1 MAQKTSDSDDQP
13 NPSSSSTKE
22 SPGPAAAQKQSTS
35 HTSSP
40 APAPAPSPQS
50 SSSTTTPATAATTNN
65 NTTTSTTKAPDSK
78 QSGENAANTN
88 TQPMSKSNSAA
99 SNALSK
105 DAMAGPSPYG
115 TRSRNRGQARPNY
128 AEDKDLDV
136 EMEDAF
142 PEKKEEEPKKGI
154 RQANTATNGTGD
166 ANKATASSSRKGAAA
181 DDSKTANSHTTGK
194 DAHSTAPATS
204 NTTGPAT
211 SSGPSKKRKATTQAT
226 TNNVHSQAGTP
237 TPTSTTSGGTGTRRS
252 AAQGAAHI
260 SGYRETNMLS
270 FERCGG
276 IPKDGKMI
284 ADDGTVLEANDH
296 VYLVCEPPGEP
307 YYLGRIME
315 FLHMQN
321 DSKKPVDALR
331 INWYYRPKDIG
342 KRVNDTRLVFATMHS
357 DISPLTSLR
366 GKCQIRHKA
375 EIEDTD
381 AYRKTPDCFWYEKLY
396 DRYIQKHYDVIPCFQ
411 IVNVPEKV
419 KKVLDERWKYILVEQ
434 GRGKEFTSAVK
445 LCKRC
450 NGYCASND
458 SVDCAVCQQTYHMNC
473 VRPPLLKK
481 PSRGFAWAC
490 AACSRAQERKLE
502 ARHTPLLDP
511 HLEGEEEELWDED
524 DEAIDTNR
532 TSPTDGI
539 DDSHQPATAEQMY
552 QASLWPYRYLGQHCK
567 PEDALD
573 YDDRIYPRAGS
584 RLGPKHQATVLAWPG
599 RPVKLVK
606 PIETKRPGKK
616 DGKSSKDALAAAEQ
630 EREKREGRPWI
641 QDEPAGYVA
650 RGEDYDNDDPNN
662 TAQLLWKPCDDTVV
676 VPFAGFPKSKGTKDT
691 AFPESRINSYIR
703 SARAKLIPVLDLPKE
718 STNFL
723 DVAVNT
729 LFKND
734 YNTDAAL
741 RALDRT
747 GESAFKEPGLTTA
760 EIKKFEEG
768 VTKYGSELYLVTKH
782 VKTVKHARI
791 VRFYYTWKKTD
802 RGKQIWGNFSGRKGK
817 KEAKKAEA
825 DASKLQDDVADDHDD
840 SAFDT
845 DKAVERKRSFM
856 CKFCS
861 TKTSRQW
868 RRAPNSAS
876 TVVSEGGGK
885 GAHKDKIQY
894 IVALCRR
901 CAELWRRYAIQWE
914 DIEDLAKKVA
924 TAGGRS
930 WKRRVDEELL
940 KELVAAEDM
949 MNMTVYSTPTRAS
962 PATRATPPAANT
974 QPATADLPPPRKK
987 LKTIGDKHAEQNGG
1001 DATGPTANP
1010 PSKKKE
1016 KAVEKLVPPPPP
1028 PPPPA
1033 PELPKLRTLPCA
1045 VCGQGSVAGE
1055 QVICCKECRLTV
1067 HRSCYGI
1074 PDNRNKS
1081 KWTCDMC
1088 LNDKA
1093 PQVSIEYKCVLCPV
1107 ERTEHD
1113 FIEPPKNT
1121 HKKKTEKDREKER
1134 LDRELALKAV
1144 ELYQKR
1150 QVELRRP
1157 VNPREPLKR
1166 TADNNWVHV
1175 TCAVWTPEIK
1185 FSSAKA
1191 LCLSEGIPSI
1201 PRTRHEEVCKVCK
1214 ERGGACILCHSCR
1227 APVHVECAHKSG
1239 YLLGFEI
1246 TPVKGSRRDQH
1257 NIVTIGGETGSM
1269 SALIWCKE
1277 HIPQKTVVHRMHDI
1291 VKAADGQSSDVNALQ
1306 LYVRNF
1312 KQADLTLTGTVRKA
1326 NLANVIAKPTAA
1338 TLPASQSRRHSS
1350 TTVPST
1356 IIMSK
1361 GLWADPQAEAAAL
1374 LHHTGEKICIT
1385 CGIDVSPRWHG
1396 INESQEKVLTNGYA
1410 GTVGNEAQKFL
1421 AQRHF
1426 QCHKCKTAGR
1436 VLPSHATNATAP
1448 PVETPAAAME
1458 PLRPPP
1464 IINPNTTPNSPRHT
1478 PHAVPRMGELG
1489 NPWGSRA
1496 TSTQPP
1502 VPLGQT
1508 PLHGPPGGQPQPLP
1522 LTAPRTGPSPI
1533 AAPGPPPAP
1542 AHTYPNPSNSYSEW
1556 PPRSSAQPPVAPHP
1570 ISGSSNGPTS
1580 IHHNHLRD
1588 LRPPPITSIPHHQVG
1603 PIQHGIGQPMVNG
1616 VPPSSPRR
1624 GPPAVHNSGSSFV
1637 SPYHH
1642 PTHPPLHGLTN
1653 GSPAPRP
1660 TDQSYEFSQGLLSQR
1675 PPFTSTPHRS
1685 PPVSRDGIA
1694 INHEQNISSSNNG
1707 SAPSRPNDVRPAN
1720 GASASPSLRN
1730 LLI

>member
-1 MAQKTSDSDDQP
+1 MAQKTSDPDDQP
-13 NPSSSSTKE
+13 NPSSSATKG

-35 HTSSP
+35 HASSP
-40 APAPAPSPQS
+40 APAPAPTLTSTPQS
-50 SSSTTTPATAATTNN
+50 SSATTITTTNITTTNP
-65 NTTTSTTKAPDSK
+65 PDSK
-78 QSGENAANTN
+78 QSGENAANVN

-99 SNALSK
+99 LNALSK

-136 EMEDAF
+136 EMEDAP
-142 PEKKEEEPKKGI
+142 PEKKEEEPKKGV
-154 RQANTATNGTGD
+154 RQANAATNGTGD
-166 ANKATASSSRKGAAA
+166 ANKATASSLRKGAGA
-181 DDSKTANSHTTGK
+181 DDSKTASSHTSK
-194 DAHSTAPATS
+194 DAHSTTPATATA
-204 NTTGPAT
+204 NATAPTTSLST
-211 SSGPSKKRKATTQAT
+211 SKKRKATTQAT
-226 TNNVHSQAGTP
+226 TNNVHSQTSTP
-237 TPTSTTSGGTGTRRS
+237 TPTPSTSLVTGTRR
-252 AAQGAAHI
+252 GAAVYAGT
-260 SGYRETNMLS
+260 GYRETNMLS
-270 FERCGG
+270 FEKCGG
-276 IPKDGKMI
+276 IPKNGKMV

-315 FLHMQN
+315 FLHVRN
-321 DSKKPVDALR
+321 DSKKPVDALK

-381 AYRKTPDCFWYEKLY
+381 VYRKTPDCFWYEKLY

-434 GRGKEFTSAVK
+434 GRGKEYTSAVK

-450 NGYCASND
+450 SGYCASND

-502 ARHTPLLDP
+502 ARHTPSLLDP
-511 HLEGEEEELWDED
+511 HLEGDEEEFWDED
-524 DEAIDTNR
+524 EEAIDTNR
-532 TSPTDGI
+532 TSPSDGI

-584 RLGPKHQATVLAWPG
+584 RLGPKHQATVLPWPG

-606 PIETKRPGKK
+606 PIETKKIGKK
-616 DGKSSKDALAAAEQ
+616 DGKSSKDALAAVEAEKLRLY
-630 EREKREGRPWI
+630 REKRPWI
-641 QDEPAGYVA
+641 QDEPAGYVP
-650 RGEDYDNDDPNN
+650 RGEDFDNDDPNN

-676 VPFAGFPKSKGTKDT
+676 VPFAGFPKSKNSNN
-691 AFPESRINSYIR
+691 AISSESRINNYIR
-703 SARAKLIPVLDLPKE
+703 SAKAKIVPVLGLPKE

-729 LFKND
+729 LFKHD
-734 YNTDAAL
+734 YKTDAAL

-747 GESAFKEPGLTTA
+747 EKSAFKEPELSA
-760 EIKKFEEG
+760 IEIKKFEEG

-782 VKTVKHARI
+782 VKTIKHPRI
-791 VRFYYTWKKTD
+791 VRFYYAWKKTD

-845 DKAVERKRSFM
+845 DKALERKRSFM

-861 TKTSRQW
+861 TKSSRQW

-876 TVVSEGGGK
+876 TVLSEGGGK
-885 GAHKDKIQY
+885 GAHKEKIQY

-914 DIEDLAKKVA
+914 DMEDLAKKVA
-924 TAGGRS
+924 SAGGRS

-940 KELVAAEDM
+940 KELRAAEDM
-949 MNMTVYSTPTRAS
+949 MNMTVYSTPTRTS
-962 PATRATPPAANT
+962 PATRATPPTASI
-974 QPATADLPPPRKK
+974 QPAVTDPPPRKK

-1001 DATGPTANP
+1001 DSVGSVVAP
-1010 PSKKKE
+1010 PPKKKE
-1016 KAVEKLVPPPPP
+1016 KPVEKPPPP

-1045 VCGQGSVAGE
+1045 VCNQGSNAGE
-1055 QVICCKECRLTV
+1055 QVICCRECRLTV
-1067 HRSCYGI
+1067 HRSCYGV
-1074 PDNRNKS
+1074 PDSRNKG

-1088 LNDKA
+1088 LNDKL
-1093 PQVSIEYKCVLCPV
+1093 PQVSIDYNCVLCPV

-1113 FIEPPKNT
+1113 FLEPPKNT

-1144 ELYQKR
+1144 EVYQKR

-1175 TCAVWTPEIK
+1175 TCAVWTPEVK

-1214 ERGGACILCHSCR
+1214 ERGGACVLCHSCR
-1227 APVHVECAHKSG
+1227 ASVHVECAHKSG

-1291 VKAADGQSSDVNALQ
+1291 VKAEDEESSDVNALQ

-1312 KQADLTLTGTVRKA
+1312 KQADLALTGTVRKA
-1326 NLANVIAKPTAA
+1326 NLANVATKTTTTA
-1338 TLPASQSRRHSS
+1338 LPAIQNRRHSS
-1350 TTVPST
+1350 TTVPNST
-1356 IIMSK
+1356 PVGQRSIFADAVAIIH
-1361 GLWADPQAEAAAL
+1361 QI
-1374 LHHTGEKICIT
+1374 GEKACIT
-1385 CGIDVSPRWHG
+1385 CGIDVSPRWHP
-1396 INESQEKVLTNGYA
+1396 IDESQEKILTNGYA
-1410 GTVGNEAQKFL
+1410 GTVGDQAQKFL
-1421 AQRHF
+1421 AQRQF
-1426 QCHKCKTAGR
+1426 QCHKCKINGR
-1436 VLPSHATNATAP
+1436 QPVPHVPP
-1448 PVETPAAAME
+1448 PVVVPPAIE

-1464 IINPNTTPNSPRHT
+1464 PLLNPNAALNPPNHAS
-1478 PHAVPRMGELG
+1478 HAVTRVTDLGSPWTPR
-1489 NPWGSRA
+1489 
-1496 TSTQPP
+1496 TTTTTTQPP
-1502 VPLGQT
+1502 APLGQT
-1508 PLHGPPGGQPQPLP
+1508 SLQGPPVGPPVGPPQPLP

-1533 AAPGPPPAP
+1533 AAPGPPPATPHNYPPPP
-1542 AHTYPNPSNSYSEW
+1542 ATTPFNEW
-1556 PPRSSAQPPVAPHP
+1556 QRSSVPQPAIAHP
-1570 ISGSSNGPTS
+1570 ISGSSSAPSS

-1588 LRPPPITSIPHHQVG
+1588 LRPPPITSISHHQTG
-1603 PIQHGIGQPMVNG
+1603 PIPHGLGQPMING
-1616 VPPSSPRR
+1616 VPPSPPRR
-1624 GPPAVHNSGSSFV
+1624 GPPAVLNSGSSFIT
-1637 SPYHH
+1637 PYH
-1642 PTHPPLHGLTN
+1642 PSAHPPTLPSLTN
-1653 GSPAPRP
+1653 GGPPPR
-1660 TDQSYEFSQGLLSQR
+1660 TSDHSFSQGLLSQR
-1675 PPFTSTPHRS
+1675 PPFSAPHRS
-1685 PPVSRDGIA
+1685 PPGPRDVIA
-1694 INHEQNISSSNNG
+1694 LNHESSINNNNSNN
-1707 SAPSRPNDVRPAN
+1707 APSRPNDGRPAN